1 MFKDRQLQ
9 QCLLLIAIP
18 IKAIHTGVI
27 LIYIPVLINQQF
39 ADPNIA
45 GQIIAL
51 YFFAILIATHFTKPK
66 ANNQLRAISLSVI
79 GAGLSIM
86 LIASFEWMAHSL
98 SHYGSLQS
106 YQELLSVSVIVI
118 AVLMVG
124 FFQGTL
130 GSPLVGV
137 MLSSHYAKQFG
148 SDITAANY
156 RFLER
161 MGAVLGPM
169 LTAII
174 LVQDSN
180 SKVNTNLSL
189 VGCIFIIMGF
199 IFYIFM
205 RLTCQKDK

>member
-1 MFKDRQLQ
+1 
-9 QCLLLIAIP
+9 
-18 IKAIHTGVI
+18 
-27 LIYIPVLINQQF
+27 
-39 ADPNIA
+39 
-45 GQIIAL
+45 
-51 YFFAILIATHFTKPK
+51 
-66 ANNQLRAISLSVI
+66 
-79 GAGLSIM
+79 
-86 LIASFEWMAHSL
+86 
-98 SHYGSLQS
+98 
-106 YQELLSVSVIVI
+106 
-118 AVLMVG
+118 MVG